1 MSIFQ
6 SIVVAQKY
14 PIGTPMR
21 DAVDRSYRE
30 SQMIL
35 GIVATAMCVP
45 NLVIMLFIKN
55 VPLEK
60 DKEKTE
66 KKEQVATDGGCQAVA
81 KE

>member
-14 PIGTPMR
+14 EFGTPIR
-21 DAVDRSYRE
+21 TAIDRSYRE

-45 NLVIMLFIKN
+45 NLFIMWFIKN

-60 DKEKTE
+60 DDTKEEEEQDAPLGTE
-66 KKEQVATDGGCQAVA
+66 AIKA
-81 KE
+81 